1 MKQEKNNEM
10 NEETLKNRIIVPF
23 LVSIGYQAERL
34 SFEDNFTLKLGKNT
48 VKKKDYISGRL
59 DILVLLDNEPFII
72 WELKREK
79 HEITSEEINQAISYS
94 RLTEQITPFT
104 IVSNGNETYLY
115 NTITKKEIKEDE
127 LNPDLVNCS
136 FDEAIKLR
144 KEALTNIICYSNDN
158 LTKFINRINNRE
170 LDRLKGNKYIE
181 ELYVERK
188 NIHDKFNEFLNND
201 KKLFFINGNSG
212 IGKTNIICNLVESN
226 MNNNTILFYNSCF
239 IEKSILNSILE
250 DFNFAFDEQL
260 YYRQLFNRINLLSK
274 KNNKYFIICIDAIDE
289 LSIQNPT
296 VSIDKFLDLVNE
308 FSNIKVCLSCKES
321 YINDYLEVNGV
332 SSVLKNISKENIIV
346 TDFSSEE
353 KDKIIDN
360 YKKYFNV
367 EISDSQYTKLKEM
380 TSDGCLFRI
389 IFETFKNSKI
399 DNDIDNMSVI
409 QKYIERI
416 ASNYNL
422 NKYDLIKTLEIIG
435 LVFVRVKDNFFK
447 PIIEEQ
453 VVDNE
458 LRINNSNISI
468 DTLIKCNVLQL
479 YKNNDINYI
488 DFNFKALSYYV
499 ITILTA
505 KLNTLK
511 TKQLVSKLFE
521 LNENRRC
528 KEALS
533 WFSKNSKKNYYIEI
547 NHFKKEYGKNLMANY
562 RKLVNENFPNIKDKF
577 EINEDINNVGIAIDH
592 NDDFAVYTYG
602 FYKKENNDSDV
613 KIIYFSDKT
622 QLIKLNINTIH
633 SSMVAINI
641 NNLIKDRLKS
651 IIKYRQ
657 LNENNCKNL
666 NIESIIINLFI
677 YGKTLNLNYKCE
689 RKNFIPNLNEF
700 FPLNLVEIRKRIL
713 MFNIKLLKQI
723 DIIPKDENEEELY
736 QKQIIGEISIPQ
748 CNYIYSGTSQLPIYN
763 IANLITNYML
773 HYSKNVI
780 SSPYLLLPSKI
791 EENRKSSWVND
802 IMIESFSKDELHNY
816 LYDIFNKCID
826 EYLVLVEENFPT
838 LKDNMKYYNLFKN
851 GVNVKMYLY
860 KTNSNFLGKYSTK
873 LWYCYSEN
881 EKKKIEITIC
891 DEKDVPKEIN
901 EKWITNISGGTDIYF
916 FNNYNSNQNNKYLV
930 LSNFI
935 YNLIDSDL
943 KDFLSDEENNLL
955 SS

>member
-1 MKQEKNNEM
+1 MKSKKTSEM
-10 NEETLKNRIIVPF
+10 NEETFKNRIIVPF
-23 LVSIGYQAERL
+23 LDSIGYHAEQL

-48 VKKKDYISGRL
+48 IKKKDYISGRL

-104 IVSNGNETYLY
+104 IVSNGDETHIY
-115 NTITKKEIKEDE
+115 NTITKKEIKKDE
-127 LNPDLVNCS
+127 LNPDLVNYS
-136 FDEAIKLR
+136 FDEAIKLK
-144 KEALTNIICYSNDN
+144 KEALADIICYSNDN

-170 LDRLKGNKYIE
+170 LDRLRDNKYIK

-201 KKLFFINGNSG
+201 KKIFFINGNSG

-239 IEKSILNSILE
+239 IEKSILNSLLE

-289 LSIQNPT
+289 LAIQNPT

-308 FSNIKVCLSCKES
+308 FSNIKVCLSCKKS

-332 SSVLKNISKENIIV
+332 SSALKNISKENVNI
-346 TDFSSEE
+346 TEFSSEE

-367 EISDSQYTKLKEM
+367 EINDSQCTKLKEM
-380 TSDGCLFRI
+380 TSDGFLFRI

-399 DNDIDNMSVI
+399 DTNIDNISVI

-435 LVFVRVKDNFFK
+435 LIFIRSKDNFFE

-488 DFNFKALSYYV
+488 DFDFKALSYYV
-499 ITILTA
+499 ITILSA
-505 KLNTLK
+505 KLNILK
-511 TKQLVSKLFE
+511 KEQLVSKLFE

-533 WFSKNSKKNYYIEI
+533 WFSKNSNENYYIEI
-547 NHFKKEYGKNLMANY
+547 NQFKKEYGKKLMANY
-562 RKLVNENFPNIKDKF
+562 RKIVNENFPNIKDKF

-592 NDDFAVYTYG
+592 NNDFAVYTYG
-602 FYKKENNDSDV
+602 FYKKENNDLDV
-613 KIIYFSDKT
+613 KIINFNDKQT
-622 QLIKLNINTIH
+622 LIKLNINTIH
-633 SSMVAINI
+633 TSMVAINI
-641 NNLIKDRLKS
+641 NNIIKDRLKS
-651 IIKYRQ
+651 IIKYRE
-657 LNENNCKNL
+657 LNENNCRNL
-666 NIESIIINLFI
+666 NIERIIINLFV
-677 YGKTLNLNYKCE
+677 YGKALKLNYKYE

-700 FPLNLVEIRKRIL
+700 FPLNLVEMRKKIL
-713 MFNIKLLKQI
+713 IFNINLLKQI
-723 DIIPKDENEEELY
+723 GIIPKDENEEELY

-748 CNYIYSGTSQLPIYN
+748 CNYIYSGRSQLPIYN

-773 HYSKNVI
+773 HYSENII

-816 LYDIFNKCID
+816 LYDIFDKCID
-826 EYLVLVEENFPT
+826 EYLSLVEENFPT
-838 LKDNMKYYNLFKN
+838 LKDNLKYYNLFKN

-860 KTNSNFLGKYSTK
+860 KTSSTFLGNYSTK
-873 LWYCYSEN
+873 LWYCYSESG
-881 EKKKIEITIC
+881 KKVIEITFC

-916 FNNYNSNQNNKYLV
+916 FNNYHSNENNKYLV

-943 KDFLSDEENNLL
+943 KDFLSNEVNNL
-955 SS
+955 